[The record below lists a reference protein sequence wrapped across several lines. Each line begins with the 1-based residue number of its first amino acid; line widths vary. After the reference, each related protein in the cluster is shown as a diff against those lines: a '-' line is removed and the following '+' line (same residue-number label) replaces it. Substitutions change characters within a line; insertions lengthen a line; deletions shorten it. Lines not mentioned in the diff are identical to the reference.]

1 MKGTHNRMRTAV
13 TALVLLLGLALWL
26 LWGNRALT
34 VSEFQM
40 ESGKIPAECSGFRIA
55 QISDLHNAEF
65 GAGNGELLALLE
77 DAEPNLIALTGDLAD
92 SRHTDLQVCLDFA
105 QKAVEIA
112 PVFYVPGNHEA
123 RIADYPQLKEGL
135 EAAGVQVLENRAVRM
150 EGEGGFLAVAG
161 VSDPSFSSDPEHTGA
176 ASWMEEALES
186 LELPGDGFTVLLA
199 HRPELFD
206 LYAASGA
213 DLVLSGHAHGG
224 QIRLPLVGGLVAPG
238 QGLFPKYD
246 GGLYRQGDTQMVV
259 SRGLGN
265 SIFPL
270 RVCNRPELVVVELRA
285 QE

>member
-1 MKGTHNRMRTAV
+1 MKGKHRMRIV
-13 TALVLLLGLALWL
+13 VPVLALLVVLALWL

-34 VSEFQM
+34 ISQFQV
-40 ESGKIPAECSGFRIA
+40 ESGEVPAEFSGFRIA
-55 QISDLHNAEF
+55 QVSDLHNTEF

-77 DAEPNLIALTGDLAD
+77 EAEPDLIAMTGDLAD
-92 SRHTDLQVCLDFA
+92 SRRTDLQVCLDFA
-105 QKAVEIA
+105 QQAVEIA

-123 RIADYPQLKEGL
+123 RIEEYPQLKEGL
-135 EAAGVQVLENRAVRM
+135 EAAGVQVLENQAVQLER
-150 EGEGGFLAVAG
+150 EGASLTVAG
-161 VSDPSFSSDPEHTGA
+161 VLDPGFYPNPGDVTA
-176 ASWMEEALES
+176 AARMERALES

-206 LYAASGA
+206 LYAAKEV

-238 QGLFPKYD
+238 QGLFPQYD
-246 GGLYRQGDTQMVV
+246 GGLYRKGDTQMVV